1 MSIQEMTNKKSELDR
16 SLDIYLKAAHGEDSE
31 QTPLTE
37 LLLKIGKLAKD
48 VGETVPTIRFWT
60 KEGLIEITDVT
71 DSNYALYSPETVK
84 RIREIQRLKEQRLTV
99 AEIKSMLERQSWG

>member
-1 MSIQEMTNKKSELDR
+1 
-16 SLDIYLKAAHGEDSE
+16 
-31 QTPLTE
+31 
-37 LLLKIGKLAKD
+37 LKIGKLAKD

-99 AEIKSMLERQSWG
+99 AEIKSMLE